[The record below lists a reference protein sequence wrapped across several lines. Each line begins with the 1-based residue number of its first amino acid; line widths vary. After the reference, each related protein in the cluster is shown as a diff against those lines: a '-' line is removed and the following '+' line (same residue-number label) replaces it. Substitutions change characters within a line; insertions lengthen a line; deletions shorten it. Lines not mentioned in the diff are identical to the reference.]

1 MKRISFI
8 IFMLLCTTCT
18 FAQDRVITKN
28 GDVFDA
34 YRVDIGNTFVY
45 YTTED
50 KDEAALQKIAK
61 SEVLMIKKKDGTKID
76 ITEYVPNSS
85 QNQSTKKENDQQQAI
100 TQVKPEDLSPEAKAA
115 NDALIAKYNAPVEL
129 VIPEKQQKK
138 VGEEEANSAFFC
150 LGVSPNSI
158 LTNDDIEICFKIGRL
173 YKINKKSPAEWS
185 ESLFSIYRATDNP
198 AIQFSIK
205 NKTNQ
210 TIYLDLANTFYVTMG
225 QSVCYYIPS
234 STTTSNTSGSGAG
247 VNLGSITGALGVG
260 GVAGTLAN
268 GVNVGGGSSNTT
280 TNTTYSQ
287 RIIAIAP
294 QSTTNLFTQYFF
306 CNEPKKISKGLFYG
320 YTNSAVCL
328 YDYSARINFDAKS
341 QEGPM
346 MFGDHYTY
354 NNESSPVKLSFFVTY
369 DKNEQCT
376 TAKVLSTYFYLSN
389 LFGNIKRNATLSNE
403 NIPHFVVKISDFNND
418 SFPKQ

>member
-1 MKRISFI
+1 
-8 IFMLLCTTCT
+8 MLLCTTCT

-138 VGEEEANSAFFC
+138 VGKEKASYAFFC
-150 LGVSPNSI
+150 LGVSQNSI
-158 LTNDDIEICFKIGRL
+158 LANDDIEIRFKIGRL
-173 YKINKKSPAEWS
+173 GKSNKKSPAEWS
-185 ESLFSIYRATDNP
+185 ENLFSLYYATDNP

-234 STTTSNTSGSGAG
+234 STTTSNTSGSGAS

-280 TNTTYSQ
+280 TSTTYSQ

-294 QSTTNLFTQYFF
+294 QSTTNLSAQYFF
-306 CNEPKKISKGLFYG
+306 CNETKKISKGLFYDYG
-320 YTNSAVCL
+320 DLLSSYSYNYFACL
-328 YDYSARINFDAKS
+328 NFSAKS
-341 QEGPM
+341 QEGAM

-354 NNESSPVKLSFFVTY
+354 NNESSPVKLSFFVAY

-376 TAKVLSTYFYLSN
+376 TAKVLSTYFYLNN
-389 LFGNIKRNATLSNE
+389 LFGNKRNHISLSNE